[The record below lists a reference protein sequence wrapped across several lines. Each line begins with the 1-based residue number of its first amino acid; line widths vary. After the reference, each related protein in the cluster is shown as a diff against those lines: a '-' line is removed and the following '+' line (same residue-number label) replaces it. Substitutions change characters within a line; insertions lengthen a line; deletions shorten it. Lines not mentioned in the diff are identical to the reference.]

1 MSKRIRLIIPEKI
14 NKEDIMTAVEFLLFD
29 GARCEECPDGK
40 SIYVVGLGVYHK
52 DFVPKGWIIE
62 R

>member
-1 MSKRIRLIIPEKI
+1 
-14 NKEDIMTAVEFLLFD
+14 MTAVEFLLFD